1 MTAEWAEAPTDHGGP
16 PMPLPERVRQLRNE
30 HGWSQGELATKI
42 GADAAQISR
51 YEHAKTSPSA
61 DAVVR
66 LAEVFDVSCDYLL
79 VEDAPRRRFR
89 TPQDAFGDQLAAINE
104 LADDDLALVLAFT
117 DALVTKTRLRNLV
130 SDAG

>member
-1 MTAEWAEAPTDHGGP
+1 MA
-16 PMPLPERVRQLRNE
+16 LPERVRQLRDE
-30 HGWSQGELATKI
+30 HNWSQGELATKI

-51 YEHAKTSPSA
+51 YEHGKTSPSA

-89 TPQDAFGDQLAAINE
+89 TPEDALGDRLASIDE
-104 LADDDLALVLAFT
+104 LGDNDLALVLAFT

-130 SDAG
+130 GETD